1 MNPPK
6 ITPFEVNQLSG
17 NVYLFESKGD
27 VLSEHYHAKGEG
39 HITFVIKGSVKIES
53 KHLQNNWERIGK
65 IGNFFDLP
73 DDQWHEIIALED
85 DTKIL
90 NIKKG
95 AA

>member
-6 ITPFEVNQLSG
+6 ASEFKTG
-17 NVYLFESKGD
+17 NLQGTVYLFESNGD

-53 KHLQNNWERIGK
+53 KHLQNNWERISK
-65 IGNFFDLP
+65 IGDFLDLP
-73 DDQWHEIIALED
+73 DDQWHEITALED

-90 NIKKG
+90 NIQKG
-95 AA
+95 VA

>member
-6 ITPFEVNQLSG
+6 TSEFKAG
-17 NVYLFESKGD
+17 NLQGTVYLFESNGD
-27 VLSEHYHAKGEG
+27 VLAEHYHPKDEG

-53 KHLQNNWERIGK
+53 KLLENNWERVGK
-65 IGNFFDLP
+65 IGDFFDLP
-73 DDQWHEIIALED
+73 DDQWHEITALED

-90 NIKKG
+90 NIQKG